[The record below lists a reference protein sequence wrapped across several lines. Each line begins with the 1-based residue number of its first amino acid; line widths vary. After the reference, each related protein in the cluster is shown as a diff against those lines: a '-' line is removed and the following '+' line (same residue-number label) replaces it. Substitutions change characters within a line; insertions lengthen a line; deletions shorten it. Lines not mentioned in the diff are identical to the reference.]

1 MQFKYMFILAST
13 AGLMLSGCGST
24 PENAGLLEAREQFS
38 TLQSKPESSRLAAL
52 ETEAAFTA
60 LGRAELASIKDRK
73 AQQVEQLAYLAK
85 QKIAVAEQTIDLR
98 VAEAGLQ
105 GIEAQ
110 RTQARLDVPTAQLK
124 ALQQLNAKQTERGA
138 VVTFGDVLF
147 DTGRAELKAGSLR
160 NIEQLTE
167 YLRAN
172 PERKV
177 RVEGFTDATGGD
189 VFNQQLSERRA
200 ASVANALRRSG
211 VGPERVIVAGYGKEY
226 PVASNAD
233 AQSRQLNRRVEVII
247 SHGSN
252 AVSDRR

>member
-1 MQFKYMFILAST
+1 MQLKYLFIAVSA
-13 AGLMLSGCGST
+13 AGLILSGCGTT

-38 TLQSKPESSRLAAL
+38 ALQSKPESTRLAGL
-52 ETEAAFTA
+52 ETKAAFAA
-60 LGRAELASIKDRK
+60 LGQADLASLKDRK
-73 AQQVEQLAYLAK
+73 APQVEQLAYLAK
-85 QKIAVAEQTIDLR
+85 QKIAIAEQTIDLR
-98 VAEAGLQ
+98 KAEAGLL

-110 RTQARLDVPTAQLK
+110 RTQARLDVRTAQLK
-124 ALQQLNAKQTERGA
+124 ALQQLNAKQTDRGA

-147 DTGRAELKAGSLR
+147 DTGRAELKASSLR
-160 NIEQLTE
+160 NLDQLTE

-177 RVEGFTDATGGD
+177 RVEGFTDSTGGD
-189 VFNQQLSERRA
+189 AFNQQLSERRA
-200 ASVANALRRSG
+200 AAVANALRRAG
-211 VGPERVIVAGYGKEY
+211 VAPERVKVAGYGKEF

-252 AVSDRR
+252 AVSDRS

>member
-1 MQFKYMFILAST
+1 MQIKYIVLAAS
-13 AGLMLSGCGST
+13 AVGLMLVGCGTT
-24 PENAGLLEAREQFS
+24 PENPGLLEAREHFS
-38 TLQSKPESSRLAAL
+38 ALQSKPESSRLAAL
-52 ETEAAFTA
+52 ETKAAFTA
-60 LGRAELASIKDRK
+60 LGQAELASIKDRM
-73 AQQVEQLAYLAK
+73 APQVEQLAYLAT
-85 QKIAVAEQTIDLR
+85 QKIAVAEQTINLR
-98 VAEAGLQ
+98 TAEVGLQ

-110 RTQARLDVPTAQLK
+110 RTQARLDVRTAQLK
-124 ALQQLNAKQTERGA
+124 ALQQLNAKQTDRGA

-147 DTGRAELKAGSLR
+147 DSGHAELKASSQR
-160 NIEQLTE
+160 NLMQLTE

-177 RVEGFTDATGGD
+177 QIEGFTDSTGSD
-189 VFNQQLSERRA
+189 ALNQQLSERRA
-200 ASVANALRRSG
+200 GAVADALRRAG
-211 VGPERVIVAGYGKEY
+211 IAPERVNVVGYGKEY

>member
-1 MQFKYMFILAST
+1 MQLKYIFIAAS
-13 AGLMLSGCGST
+13 AVGLMLSGCGTT

-38 TLQSKPESSRLAAL
+38 TLQSKPQSSRLAAL
-52 ETEAAFTA
+52 ETKAAFAA
-60 LGRAELASIKDRK
+60 LGKAELASIKDRK
-73 AQQVEQLAYLAK
+73 AQQVEQLAYLAQ
-85 QKIAVAEQTIDLR
+85 QKIAIAEQTIDLR
-98 VAEAGLQ
+98 MAEAGLQ

-110 RTQARLDVPTAQLK
+110 RTQARLDVRTAQLK
-124 ALQQLNAKQTERGA
+124 AMQQLNAKQTDRGA

-147 DTGRAELKAGSLR
+147 DTGRAELKASSLR
-160 NIEQLTE
+160 NLDQLTE

-177 RVEGFTDATGGD
+177 RVEGFTDSTGGD
-189 VFNQQLSERRA
+189 ALNQQLSERRA
-200 ASVANALRRSG
+200 AAVANALRRGG
-211 VGPERVIVAGYGKEY
+211 VAPERVMVAGYGKEY

-252 AVSDRR
+252 VVSDRR

>member
-1 MQFKYMFILAST
+1 MHIKYLLVATSMT
-13 AGLMLSGCGST
+13 GLLLSGCGTT
-24 PENAGLLEAREQFS
+24 PEHAGLLEAREQFS
-38 TLQSKPESSRLAAL
+38 ALQSKPESSRLAGL
-52 ETEAAFTA
+52 ETKAAFAA
-60 LGRAELASIKDRK
+60 LSQADLASLKDRK
-73 AQQVEQLAYLAK
+73 APQVEQLAYLAK
-85 QKIAVAEQTIDLR
+85 QKIAIAEQTIDLR

-110 RTQARLDVPTAQLK
+110 RTLARLDVRTAQLK
-124 ALQQLNAKQTERGA
+124 ALQQLKATQTERGA

-147 DTGRAELKAGSLR
+147 DTGRAELKANSLR
-160 NIEQLTE
+160 NLDQLTE
-167 YLRAN
+167 YLLAN

-189 VFNQQLSERRA
+189 LFNQQLSERRA
-200 ASVANALRRSG
+200 ASVANALRRNG
-211 VGPERVIVAGYGKEY
+211 IAPERVKVAGYGKEY